1 VAGMLNIPNI
11 EKEIEILYRF
21 LQIIDLLAKEGPMGF
36 RKLSEKL
43 NLPPHLI
50 KHALMILQLDFIIRT
65 SGKGSMLTNTA
76 LREMKAI
83 KEDLEILREEL
94 DELITYTD
102 KIIKEIEAKQQK
114 AQDTK

>member
-1 VAGMLNIPNI
+1 MLNIPNI
-11 EKEIEILYRF
+11 EKEMEILHRF
-21 LQIIDLLAKEGPMGF
+21 LQIIDLLAREGPMGF

-65 SGKGSMLTNTA
+65 SGKGSTLTSTA

-94 DELITYTD
+94 DDLIRYTEQ
-102 KIIKEIEAKQQK
+102 IVKEIEAKQEK
-114 AQDTK
+114 SHASK